1 MKRNPIIVALDV
13 DSGEEARMLVARL
26 GEHIHFYKVGM
37 KLYAAAGMPFVRE
50 LIAGGKRTSLN
61 LAIYAICIAVA
72 SGFVQVRTQMRHIHP
87 GAPGVGAGLSPV
99 EVRLERDHNR
109 IPHHAGHAD
118 RLNPAAGEDLG
129 RVARVSRLHSEGR
142 ERIGQNTSGKTA

>member
-1 MKRNPIIVALDV
+1 
-13 DSGEEARMLVARL
+13 
-26 GEHIHFYKVGM
+26 
-37 KLYAAAGMPFVRE
+37 
-50 LIAGGKRTSLN
+50 
-61 LAIYAICIAVA
+61 
-72 SGFVQVRTQMRHIHP
+72 MRHIHP
-87 GAPGVGAGLSPV
+87 GAPGVGAGLSLV

-142 ERIGQNTSGKTA
+142 ERIGQNSLNWALFLKALTWMQSPLGPVADQK